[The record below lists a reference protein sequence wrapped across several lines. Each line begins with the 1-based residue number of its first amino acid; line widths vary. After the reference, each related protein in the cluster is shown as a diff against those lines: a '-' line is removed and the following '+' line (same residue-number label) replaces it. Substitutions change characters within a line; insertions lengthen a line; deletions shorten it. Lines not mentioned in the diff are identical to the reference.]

1 MNSAVLWPSNGFK
14 KSSLIVTLEPGD
26 VSVISMRPSP
36 ALLLPAHAYTAP
48 LPLAAPEK
56 VLSIAGSSFSQGDQ
70 EAQRWKSLMRSKI
83 FSGGAWML
91 LARSTRN
98 YLSCPRGRGSPG
110 ATQEA
115 GGWRCW
121 RG

>member
-1 MNSAVLWPSNGFK
+1 MISAVLWPSHGFK

-48 LPLAAPEK
+48 LPLAAPVK
-56 VLSIAGSSFSQGDQ
+56 VLFIAGSSFSQGDQ

-91 LARSTRN
+91 LARSTDRKSTRLN
-98 YLSCPRGRGSPG
+98 SSHLGISS
-110 ATQEA
+110 
-115 GGWRCW
+115 
-121 RG
+121 